1 HNYKGRLTRGC
12 NPTSLKF
19 IHKWLRFGESM
30 RGSLSTKHHLK
41 TARKTVLF
49 TKGLLPARAHSN
61 GLPAPD
67 ELLIKKRASIRFQ
80 TALSG
85 L

>member
-1 HNYKGRLTRGC
+1 MENYWFRQVKR
-12 NPTSLKF
+12 
-19 IHKWLRFGESM
+19 
-30 RGSLSTKHHLK
+30 TKYYLK

-67 ELLIKKRASIRFQ
+67 ELLIKEGQHPFPDGPEWIV
-80 TALSG
+80 T
-85 L
+85 